1 MDVRD
6 IVVSPSIITTA
17 DGTATTR
24 TSASSKYN
32 CQALN
37 LPAGGILYIPG
48 ADPVTLTAAAAYKP
62 TCLPT
67 DTPNIIAGT
76 GAGTAAGDGSDM
88 TSTSSLSADNN
99 SNITSVN
106 VDEASDSTPQYSD
119 FRDPFYASSFP
130 QCYALASTTVIAYT
144 LVIMLFI
151 TPRSFLD
158 GGVVVLGRRGFTNG
172 GSGGKNIGGRPWLQK
187 VAALTVAISLTIATA
202 DTFRVAQEQYSWGIQ
217 NAKEM
222 QDEVLGGTELKVI
235 RIISDTFLW
244 LAQAQTLIRLFPRQR
259 EKVIIK
265 WTAFSLVTLDLI
277 FDCLNS
283 FLYTGT
289 SHSFTDAI
297 PALSYLFELALGVL
311 YAAWVIYYS
320 LMKKRYAYYHPRMR
334 NICLV
339 AALSLLAIL
348 VPVVFF
354 VLDIC
359 KPDFTGWGD
368 YVLWVGAAAASV
380 IVWEWVERIEALERE
395 EKKDGILGREVF
407 DGDEML
413 DIMPSDFSWPRRR
426 RKGGPKNGGKDA
438 KDAKDGS
445 DDGDDDSPQDG
456 GGAVDNKTGH
466 TTVRIWPSMST
477 FANRYRRRPW
487 GKDPEAGTQ
496 YGTVLGDLTSM
507 PHGNVGGRGSDVGPD
522 DADTSGVAATGIA
535 RRLQPPLWP
544 ARPAPAATPV
554 SRTDTA
560 SADSTVYVMR
570 YHPVTDSNPS
580 SAMGNHQPAAPA
592 SLSRSNST
600 STTSSSGHGQ
610 LPRTTMSVMSSQS
623 ESASAFAS
631 VSPPP
636 RDSNHSASD
645 DAGAAGAGN
654 AAKRWRTLTYALPF
668 RRGAASGQDDNEA
681 SRSSSSRSHG
691 GASHS
696 LDDGRLQHEEGG
708 RWDIRARLEE
718 FAVTQAERLREKIRP
733 TVDTTGL
740 PVMVIPAPQRQG
752 AMLARVLEEE
762 ETGPQQLQQQQQE
775 YRRFDSPVQNQSRNH
790 GGVGSS
796 QYTASTAPPPTQPN
810 LWRSNSDTSASI
822 SSAVSRRP
830 PMPQTGTTHQGPPLR
845 NGPPAVPAVALSR
858 NVSDASSSS
867 SSSSPDRSP

>member
-6 IVVSPSIITTA
+6 IMVSPSIITA
-17 DGTATTR
+17 AVGTAAKPTAA
-24 TSASSKYN
+24 SAKYN

-62 TCLPT
+62 TCLPS
-67 DTPNIIAGT
+67 DTPNIIADT
-76 GAGTAAGDGSDM
+76 GAGTANANPSDL
-88 TSTSSLSADNN
+88 TSTSSLTTDN
-99 SNITSVN
+99 SNITGVN
-106 VDEASDSTPQYSD
+106 IDETSSSTPQYSD

-202 DTFRVAQEQYSWGIQ
+202 DTFRVAESQYSWGIQ

-222 QDEVLGGTELKVI
+222 QDEVLGGTQLKVI
-235 RIISDTFLW
+235 RIISNTFLW

-265 WTAFSLVTLDLI
+265 WTAFSLITLDVV

-283 FLYTGT
+283 FLYAGT
-289 SHSFTDAI
+289 THSFTDAI

-348 VPVVFF
+348 VPIVFF

-413 DIMPSDFSWPRRR
+413 DIMPSDFSWPRKRQ
-426 RKGGPKNGGKDA
+426 KSPKHGGKNP
-438 KDAKDGS
+438 KDPKDPKDGS
-445 DDGDDDSPQDG
+445 EDGDDDAATGQDG
-456 GGAVDNKTGH
+456 AGADKTVRSA
-466 TTVRIWPSMST
+466 VRIWPFMST
-477 FANRYRRRPW
+477 FANRHRKRPW
-487 GKDPEAGTQ
+487 TKDPEAVTTQ
-496 YGTVLGDLTSM
+496 QDTVLGELTSI
-507 PHGNVGGRGSDVGPD
+507 PGGNAGSD
-522 DADTSGVAATGIA
+522 DADATAGGGATGVA

-544 ARPAPAATPV
+544 ARPPPAVTPV
-554 SRTDTA
+554 SRTETA

-570 YHPVTDSNPS
+570 YHTVTDSNPS
-580 SAMGNHQPAAPA
+580 SAMGNHHQAAPIL
-592 SLSRSNST
+592 LSRSNST

-610 LPRTTMSVMSSQS
+610 PPRTTMSVMSLQS

-631 VSPPP
+631 ASPPP
-636 RDSNHSASD
+636 RDGNHSASD
-645 DAGAAGAGN
+645 DAETAAAGHG
-654 AAKRWRTLTYALPF
+654 AKRWRSLAQALPF
-668 RRGAASGQDDNEA
+668 RRGAASGRDDGEA
-681 SRSSSSRSHG
+681 SRSTFSQALS
-691 GASHS
+691 GASPS
-696 LDDGRLQHEEGG
+696 LDEDRLQHEEGG

-718 FAVTQAERLREKIRP
+718 FAVTQAEKLRERIRP

-752 AMLARVLEEE
+752 AILTRVLEEE
-762 ETGPQQLQQQQQE
+762 ETGSLQQQQQQHE
-775 YRRFDSPVQNQSRNH
+775 HQSA
-790 GGVGSS
+790 
-796 QYTASTAPPPTQPN
+796 TPPR
-810 LWRSNSDTSASI
+810 L
-822 SSAVSRRP
+822 P
-830 PMPQTGTTHQGPPLR
+830 P
-845 NGPPAVPAVALSR
+845 S
-858 NVSDASSSS
+858 
-867 SSSSPDRSP
+867 